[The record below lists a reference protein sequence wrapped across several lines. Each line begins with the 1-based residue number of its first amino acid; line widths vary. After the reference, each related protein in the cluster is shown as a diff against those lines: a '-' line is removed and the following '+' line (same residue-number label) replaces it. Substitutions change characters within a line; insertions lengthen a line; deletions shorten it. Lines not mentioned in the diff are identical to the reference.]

1 MIFIKKIFFLLVL
14 CLTSNTFFAQ
24 ETIVSGYLFDK
35 NDEPIPNASLMVN
48 DFVTDTIIT
57 YSISDQKGK
66 FLLNIPFSKPS
77 TVLIKVKAIGYDNYF
92 KKIEINSIKVYDNE
106 IFTLSKSKVNQLEEV
121 YIESEKRKIK
131 TRKDTT
137 IYRINEFRDG
147 TERTVEDA
155 LKNLPGIQISED
167 GEIKFKGREI
177 ESVLLGGD
185 NLFGNNYTIGTK
197 NISVDLIEEVEAI
210 ERYSESPVL
219 SSLEYSDKVALNL
232 KLKENQI
239 DFSGNATLGIG
250 HESRYYA
257 DITGLAISK
266 KAKNFSNFHYNNV
279 GSNTSP
285 YSLSPNTTSFDD
297 TKNEKLKSDFLLDK
311 PIYTSSIKRKN
322 VLRNNNLYTST
333 NQIINISEK
342 TKLRFN
348 LSYFKD
354 LAKTQTNRRSF
365 YFSDIDTTSFTQ
377 QNKMRSKPQVMSGS
391 YKMTWNPSKKSQLDV
406 NGQID
411 FVKKKTNFDYI
422 LNQSE
427 NSLTN
432 DQEEIFILQN
442 LNYTTKL
449 DQNNALQIKGKLS
462 MNELP
467 EEDIYSNQLIIGNKT
482 YNNQLVFQSNKQINT
497 EVLWV
502 GAKNRF
508 KYSGGLGFQYMAEK
522 LNTDLRNTA
531 NVTDDIRN
539 KIALNSLQTG
549 VKNSLNYFYK
559 NWLFRFNTKLS
570 YLYSDYKPLLLQ
582 DQKASVSKIIFNPDI
597 VIRHTFNSKSNIEG
611 QYRYQE
617 KLLPINRLYS
627 QPLLSDN
634 TSLNRN
640 KVDLQT
646 LKSQEANIQY
656 RYNDVYNAFEL
667 WVLLRYG
674 ENFNPVIPRIDIS
687 ENLIFSDFF
696 ISQTSNQNYKFA
708 VEAEKLLYSLSSK
721 FKIGIDANRTDYYN
735 QIESSDLRLNKLSQ
749 YVFKFDYISVFDKVF
764 NFGNSFKYT
773 INKTT
778 NVDKKISNEY
788 LTNSLDIIIKP
799 QERLYAKI
807 SFDFYV
813 PDINKIDE
821 NFLIS
826 NASINYSTK
835 NKKMDYGLTLNNFT
849 NEKSFNR
856 IYISDYSTSSHT
868 QDLVNLNILFKV
880 SFRF

>member
-14 CLTSNTFFAQ
+14 CFFSNAFFAQ
-24 ETIVSGYLFDK
+24 ETIVSGYVFDE
-35 NDEPIPNASLMVN
+35 NDEPIPNANLMVN
-48 DFVTDTIIT
+48 GFVTDTIIT
-57 YSISDQKGK
+57 YSISDQKGE

-92 KKIEINSIKVYDNE
+92 KKIEIDSIKVYDNE

-121 YIESEKRKIK
+121 YIEAERRKVK

-137 IYRINEFRDG
+137 TYRINEFRDG

-210 ERYSESPVL
+210 ERYSENPVL
-219 SSLEYSDKVALNL
+219 SGLEYSDKVALNL
-232 KLKENQI
+232 RLKENQI

-285 YSLSPNTTSFDD
+285 YSSSPNISSLDD
-297 TKNEKLKSDFLLDK
+297 TKNKELKGDFILNK

-322 VLRNNNLYTST
+322 VLKNNNLYTST
-333 NQIINISEK
+333 NQIINISK
-342 TKLRFN
+342 QTKLRFN
-348 LSYFKD
+348 LSYFED
-354 LAKTQTNRRSF
+354 LAKTQTDQTSF
-365 YFSDIDTTSFTQ
+365 YFSEMDTTSFTQ

-422 LNQSE
+422 LNQSA
-427 NSLTN
+427 NSLAN

-449 DQNNALQIKGKLS
+449 DQNNAIQVKGKLS

-482 YNNQLVFQSNKQINT
+482 YKNQLVFQSNKQINT

-502 GAKNRF
+502 GAKNKF
-508 KYSGGLGFQYMAEK
+508 KYSGGLDFQYKAEK
-522 LNTDLRNTA
+522 LNTDLQNTTSA
-531 NVTDDIRN
+531 TDDIRN
-539 KIALNSLQTG
+539 KIALNSLRTG
-549 VKNSLNYFYK
+549 IKNSLNYFYK
-559 NWLFRFNTKLS
+559 KWLFRFNTKLS
-570 YLYSDYKPLLLQ
+570 YLLSDYKPRLLQ
-582 DQKASVSKIIFNPDI
+582 NHKASISKIIFNPDLM
-597 VIRHTFNSKSNIEG
+597 IRHRFNSKSNIEG

-617 KLLPINRLYS
+617 KMLPISSLYS

-634 TSLNRN
+634 TSLNSN
-640 KVDLQT
+640 TVDLQT

-656 RYNDVYNAFEL
+656 RYDDVFNAFEL
-667 WVLLRYG
+667 WILIRYG
-674 ENFNPVIPRIDIS
+674 ENFNPVIPRINIS

-696 ISQTSNQNYKFA
+696 ISQASNQNYKLA
-708 VEAEKLLYSLSSK
+708 VEAEKLVYDLSSK
-721 FKIGIDANRTDYYN
+721 FKFGIDASRTDYYN
-735 QIESSDLRLNKLSQ
+735 QINTSDLRLNKLNQ
-749 YVFKFDYISVFDKVF
+749 YSFKFDYISVFDKVF
-764 NFGNSFKYT
+764 NFGNSFKYV
-773 INKTT
+773 INHTT
-778 NVDKKISNEY
+778 NVDKKISNKY
-788 LTNSLDIIIKP
+788 LTNSLDIIIRP

-826 NASINYSTK
+826 NASLNYSTK
-835 NKKMDYGLTLNNFT
+835 NKKM
-849 NEKSFNR
+849 
-856 IYISDYSTSSHT
+856 
-868 QDLVNLNILFKV
+868 
-880 SFRF
+880 